1 MKILPNT
8 TFVQSYHR
16 VCSLLLAGR
25 NRALRPPLFARS
37 QHQQVA
43 FSTGSAAAAATT
55 NLLGGRQSERPRRS
69 LLSVPGSDARKIQ
82 KATGLKADAI
92 VLDLEDGVPLDR
104 KEDARRLVVDT
115 LRQQEETGNLFG
127 ETTEICVRINGLETG
142 KLALDDLQAVLPCT
156 SLQSIVVPKIE
167 HPSDVDFVSRM
178 ISMMTAGSEQGSR
191 RDIRIL
197 AAIESAKGL
206 LNLKEIAQAG
216 SGNGGPLPPYAA
228 YLDALIFASEDYCAD
243 LELIRTPNG
252 ATELLYARSQL
263 VTVAKAYGLQAIDMV
278 HIDFRNL
285 EDLEKE
291 CQQGREMGFT
301 GKQAIHPVQ
310 LDTIHAT
317 FAPSLKDL
325 EFAKKCVQEYESTT
339 FTGKGACVVDGIVV
353 DAPVYKW
360 AIKILKRAKQAG
372 MVE

>member
-1 MKILPNT
+1 MKILPT
-8 TFVQSYHR
+8 TFQSYHR
-16 VCSLLLAGR
+16 L
-25 NRALRPPLFARS
+25 LRPLIAHTIQGAPPTSVSSF
-37 QHQQVA
+37 
-43 FSTGSAAAAATT
+43 FSTSSSSGT
-55 NLLGGRQSERPRRS
+55 NTDYVLDPARRPERPRRS

-104 KEDARRLVVDT
+104 KEDARRLVVET
-115 LRQQEETGNLFG
+115 LRKHEETGDLFG
-127 ETTEICVRINGLETG
+127 KTIELCVRINGLETG
-142 KLALDDLQAVLPCT
+142 KLALDDLQAILPCS

-167 HPSDVDFVSRM
+167 HASDIDFVSRM
-178 ISMMTAGSEQGSR
+178 ISMMTEENEGTSSR
-191 RDIRIL
+191 GDIRIL

-216 SGNGGPLPPYAA
+216 SGGSLPYS

-252 ATELLYARSQL
+252 ATELLYARSKL

-285 EDLEKE
+285 EDLQEE

-317 FAPSLKDL
+317 FAPSAKDM
-325 EFAKKCVQEYESTT
+325 EFAKQCVEEYESTALI
-339 FTGKGACVVDGIVV
+339 GKGACVVNGIVV

-372 MVE
+372 MLE